1 MLSNKKGGIFMKKS
15 NAFTLAEVLITLG
28 IIGVVAAM
36 TMPTLINQTNGAQFR
51 AGFKKELSVIS
62 QAAALNQA
70 LEDWDFR
77 DLDGSTNKLSTLLD
91 SRVNVV
97 NKLTSSDKLPDG
109 YDPQWKSADFD
120 LDDIPVSETGS
131 NINYY
136 LFNDGSM
143 FVFDDDLAK
152 NCTDVE
158 VGSTG
163 KHICHGYF
171 DVNGFKGP
179 NRVTTCDETSATETD
194 CYVKSPSDIFP
205 VIFYDQTVLPGSKAG
220 QAVLADR
227 TTKKASGE

>member
-1 MLSNKKGGIFMKKS
+1 MKKS

-70 LEDWDFR
+70 LEDWDFSGLQKSDGYR
-77 DLDGSTNKLSTLLD
+77 LSDLLKERTNVINEVD
-91 SRVNVV
+91 
-97 NKLTSSDKLPDG
+97 TSKLPTD
-109 YDPQWKSADFD
+109 YKPSWNLADFD
-120 LDDIPVSETGS
+120 LSPNDKLADSSTNVK
-131 NINYY
+131 YF

-143 FVFDDDLAK
+143 FVFDNDDEG
-152 NCTDVE
+152 CTDVK
-158 VGSTG
+158 VGTG
-163 KHICHGYF
+163 TNHHCHGYF

-179 NRVTTCDETSATETD
+179 NKVTTCDNTSATEAD

-227 TTKKASGE
+227 TTKTASE